1 MRFLSIFEHKTLT
14 GLLDDAALLVR
25 DLKAMRNPM
34 DLLDHDALAR
44 KLQHFHASVKTKED
58 VLGHVRVT
66 RILRLDVPAVRG
78 IDRSKAIDPNLEEA
92 ILWAEV
98 VFKNIDNELRRIESR
113 RVLWLT
119 FFAAFASVLAAF
131 AAIYPLI
138 RKS

>member
-1 MRFLSIFEHKTLT
+1 MRFLSIFAHRILT

-25 DLKAMRNPM
+25 DLKTMRSPIGLV
-34 DLLDHDALAR
+34 DPDASAT
-44 KLQHFHASVKTKED
+44 KLQSFCASVESKQG
-58 VLGHVRVT
+58 VLGSVRVT

-119 FFAAFASVLAAF
+119 FFAAIASVLAAF
-131 AAIYPLI
+131 AAIYPII
-138 RKS
+138 RKP